1 MQYYVF
7 MHLVLLICTQAKLTL
22 FSFQVLILTIVSL
35 INRLLIKDV
44 KTVLQQNELR
54 LGINHVSD

>member
-1 MQYYVF
+1 
-7 MHLVLLICTQAKLTL
+7 
-22 FSFQVLILTIVSL
+22 VSL